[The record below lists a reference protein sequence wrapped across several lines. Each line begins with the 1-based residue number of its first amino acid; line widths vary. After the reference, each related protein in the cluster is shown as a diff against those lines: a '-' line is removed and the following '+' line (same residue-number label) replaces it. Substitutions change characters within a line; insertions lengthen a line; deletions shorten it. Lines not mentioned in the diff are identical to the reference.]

1 MLILLIECL
10 LKYSDIH
17 KTSQETENFAVNL
30 KVMLP
35 TAKVVRKLL
44 QKLYEKFH
52 NDCKSAAGPSTGA
65 QSDGKEYQT

>member
-1 MLILLIECL
+1 
-10 LKYSDIH
+10 
-17 KTSQETENFAVNL
+17 
-30 KVMLP
+30 MLP

-65 QSDGKEYQT
+65 